1 MNIYE
6 LDEMISTLINKYGM
20 EDEAVIFYQK
30 KRIELV
36 KQIKVNI
43 SKNLQDLKN

>member
-6 LDEMISTLINKYGM
+6 LDEMIESLVEESSEIN
-20 EDEAVIFYQK
+20 IPIITFYQK

-36 KQIKVNI
+36 SQIKTNI
-43 SKNLQDLKN
+43 NKELSLI